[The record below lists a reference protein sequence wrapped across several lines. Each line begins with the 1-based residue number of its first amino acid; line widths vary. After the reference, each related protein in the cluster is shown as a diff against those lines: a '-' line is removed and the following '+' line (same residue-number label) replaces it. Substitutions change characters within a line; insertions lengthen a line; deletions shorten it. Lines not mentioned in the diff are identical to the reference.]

1 MEIYGKERGFSLT
14 VRAASNVARLC
25 PGGDLSK
32 MGEILNGKNFAQNL
46 DVISKFI
53 VYMSEGYEERKHFE
67 TGEDLDPMTLEEVQS
82 LTMDELTKLQ
92 QAAFSAFAGD
102 AKPSVE
108 TEPSKK

>member
-14 VRAASNVARLC
+14 VRAASKVARLC
-25 PGGDLSK
+25 PGGDLGR
-32 MGEILNGKNFAQNL
+32 MGEVLNGKNFADNL

-53 VYMSEGYEERKHFE
+53 QYMSEGYEERKHFE
-67 TGEDLDPMTLEEVQS
+67 TGAEPDPLTLDEIQS
-82 LTMDELTKLQ
+82 LTMDELTQLQ

-108 TEPSKK
+108 TESSKK